1 MTPRRTEQR
10 RITVCSLL
18 VIDSAHQARLSD
30 ILKATFRG
38 RDPTL
43 NLIVPQPSSA
53 RPRGMSLETC
63 RPGAYPS
70 FPGPIWRPRRKTRRT
85 LQFPYFVSC
94 ASGFRPSKLIRL

>member
-1 MTPRRTEQR
+1 MTPRRTEKK

-63 RPGAYPS
+63 RPVHIRHSPGQYGARDVRLGEHCS
-70 FPGPIWRPRRKTRRT
+70 FLILSRVHR
-85 LQFPYFVSC
+85 
-94 ASGFRPSKLIRL
+94 ASVQAS